1 MGDTM
6 DTPRRAPAGFTLIEV
21 LIALVVAVMLCAAIA
36 AGLML
41 VLRQEVRSADAQ
53 DLALAVHAVSAAR
66 TLDPGAER
74 ATPPLIGLTVDRSL
88 VEEGTGDGKRAWD
101 QWSVYHPE
109 RPSQRLRLLFPTN
122 LTDQTHRLGDER

>member
-1 MGDTM
+1 M
-6 DTPRRAPAGFTLIEV
+6 DTTRRMAAGFTLIEV
-21 LIALVVAVMLCAAIA
+21 LIALAVAVMLCAAIA

-74 ATPPLIGLTVDRSL
+74 ATPPLIGLTVDRSQM
-88 VEEGTGDGKRAWD
+88 EEGTGDEKRAWD
-101 QWSVYHPE
+101 QWSVYQPE

-122 LTDQTHRLGDER
+122 HVSPTLQGGDER

>member
-1 MGDTM
+1 MNT
-6 DTPRRAPAGFTLIEV
+6 TRRIPAGFTLIEV

-53 DLALAVHAVSAAR
+53 DLALAVHAVTAAR

-74 ATPPLIGLTVDRSL
+74 APPLLGGLTVDRAR
-88 VEEGTGDGKRAWD
+88 VEEGTGDEKRAWD
-101 QWSVYHPE
+101 QWSVYSPE
-109 RPSQRLRLLFPTN
+109 RPSHRMRLLFPTN
-122 LTDQTHRLGDER
+122 SVAPAQRRGDER